1 MSKLKTFQ
9 DFRNEIS
16 IIELALSVGYR
27 IRKKEGIKWP
37 VLKDDVT
44 GDKIIIVNAGSISN
58 QGYFNPHNGHDKGT
72 LINFVRNRIG
82 SVFPYQSGMSE
93 VRIINAVL
101 YNYQHLPIPEKKMLQ
116 SRSRDV
122 VEAYEMKE
130 FRFPKGL
137 TEFGYP
143 AYLLSRGIK
152 PEIIE
157 SALFQ
162 GCIFNIIRKDF
173 NNLGFPYYNE
183 SGKIIGFELRNSD
196 FKNMVEGSDRSV
208 GVWHS
213 NIPRRVHS
221 VILTESPID
230 ALSYHQL
237 KGKENS
243 LYISFGGSVAAGQL
257 ETSKRIITRV
267 NPGPDLKI
275 FSAVD
280 NDKMGRLY
288 TKKFKD
294 SFPWNVIED
303 YPRLKDYNEDL
314 IKSQTRRIQ
323 LSRM

>member
-1 MSKLKTFQ
+1 MNKLKTFQ

-44 GDKIIIVNAGSISN
+44 GDKIIIVNAGSKSN
-58 QGYFNPHNGHDKGT
+58 QGYFNPHNGQDKGT

-101 YNYQHLPIPEKKMLQ
+101 YNHQHLPIPEKKMLQ

-122 VEAYEMKE
+122 EEAYKLKE
-130 FRFPKGL
+130 FRLPGGL
-137 TEFGYP
+137 TELRDPGYL
-143 AYLLSRGIK
+143 YFRGIK
-152 PEIIE
+152 SEIID
-157 SALFQ
+157 SSLFE
-162 GCIFNIIRKDF
+162 GKIFNVKGNDF
-173 NNLGFPYYNE
+173 NNLGFPYNNAE
-183 SGKIIGFELRNSD
+183 GKIIGFELRNRD
-196 FKNMVEGSDRSV
+196 FKYVVEGSDRSV
-208 GVWHS
+208 GIWHS
-213 NIPRRVHS
+213 NIPNTVHS

-257 ETSKRIITRV
+257 ETCKRIITRV

-275 FSAVD
+275 ISAVD

-294 SFPWNVIED
+294 AFPWNVIED

-314 IKSQTRRIQ
+314 IKGQTRRIQ
-323 LSRM
+323 LSRL